1 MGIDPSPDA
10 GRGPSLDAGAGP
22 SPDVGTGPRSGR
34 GPGGAPATPGR
45 GHGPVTPIPGPGP
58 VTPIPGP
65 GPATPGPARAA
76 PCHGEC
82 GRLGHGV
89 YDAST
94 DPDTI
99 RALFAAAPWAT
110 GYGIACGVPP
120 HHLVGVDL
128 DHKPATATDGLA
140 AFARLAREH
149 AFAVPHTVTVLT
161 PSGGRHLWLTAPG
174 NAPVHNSVGRLA
186 RGVDIRGLGGYLVG
200 PGSRSSRGDYRRAPG
215 SPLWT
220 PAPAPEALLRLLA
233 PPRPVSHPRPT
244 RPLTR
249 HRAAALVAF
258 VRASRPGER
267 NSRLYWAAC
276 RACDAG
282 ADPALT
288 HALLDAALS
297 TGLPPHEAAATLASA
312 ARRDGLRRSS
322 TTWSG
327 CRRSPAS
334 PSDRWPG
341 SP

>member
-1 MGIDPSPDA
+1 M
-10 GRGPSLDAGAGP
+10 
-22 SPDVGTGPRSGR
+22 
-34 GPGGAPATPGR
+34 
-45 GHGPVTPIPGPGP
+45 
-58 VTPIPGP
+58 TPIPGP